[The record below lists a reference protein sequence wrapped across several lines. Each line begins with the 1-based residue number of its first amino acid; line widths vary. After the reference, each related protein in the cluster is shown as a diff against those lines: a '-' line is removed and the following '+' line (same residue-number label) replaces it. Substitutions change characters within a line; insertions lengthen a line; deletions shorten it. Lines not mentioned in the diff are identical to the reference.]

1 MRWPWTDHRGGKPGP
16 VLLCDVRPALAPAP
30 LPVLLPPYTRPLS
43 PITRRVWFV
52 PMSLVETRTAWT
64 LESFERFARSRDE
77 PAWLGALRRQAWER
91 FVSAPMPDR
100 SHEEW
105 RRTDLRTFRFERF
118 AFPGGAASGAVVP
131 PAMLAQ
137 QVARAGRLVTL
148 DGVARDQWLDPR
160 WEAAGVR
167 FGSLEDLVRHQPE
180 KLRPYLEPHLAD
192 MAGDKFASLHA
203 ALWSGGTLLFVPRG
217 VRVDEPLYSLM
228 AISPGGSDF
237 GHTLVVLEEGA
248 EATLICEHA
257 GGGDAPGLH
266 CGATQV
272 VVGPGAKL
280 RLVHLQDWGKGVWHF
295 AHQRA
300 VVQGEAQLQWTLAA
314 LGSRL
319 AKLNQY
325 VALAGPGAEVQVNGV
340 MFAEGR
346 QHLACHTFQHHQAP
360 GGKSDLLYK
369 GALQDRAH
377 VVWRGMIRVDRDAQK
392 TDGYQRDDN
401 LLLSET
407 ARVDSIPGLE
417 ILADDVKCT
426 HGATAGRVEDE
437 MIFYAQSRGLSRR
450 EAVRLVVAGFFQQV
464 FDRITIDRV
473 REALEAAIGQRVR
486 DHAEAPG

>member
-1 MRWPWTDHRGGKPGP
+1 M
-16 VLLCDVRPALAPAP
+16 
-30 LPVLLPPYTRPLS
+30 
-43 PITRRVWFV
+43 
-52 PMSLVETRTAWT
+52 
-64 LESFERFARSRDE
+64 
-77 PAWLGALRRQAWER
+77 
-91 FVSAPMPDR
+91 
-100 SHEEW
+100 
-105 RRTDLRTFRFERF
+105 
-118 AFPGGAASGAVVP
+118 
-131 PAMLAQ
+131 
-137 QVARAGRLVTL
+137 TL
-148 DGVARDQWLDPR
+148 DGVVQDHWLDPR
-160 WEAAGVR
+160 WESQGVR
-167 FGSLEDLVRHQPE
+167 FGLLEEFVRRQPE
-180 KLRPYLEPHLAD
+180 GPRQYLEPHLAD
-192 MAGDKFASLHA
+192 AQADKFAALHA
-203 ALWSGGTLLFVPRG
+203 ALWCGGTLLFVPRG
-217 VRVDEPLYSLM
+217 VRVDEPLYSLA
-228 AISPGGSDF
+228 AIRPGGSDF

-266 CGATQV
+266 GGATQV
-272 VVGPGAKL
+272 FVGPRAQL
-280 RLVHLQDWGKGVWHF
+280 RLVHVQDWGKGVWHF

-300 VVQGEAQLQWTLAA
+300 VVEADAQLQWTLAA

-319 AKLNQY
+319 AKVNQY
-325 VALAGPGAEVQVNGV
+325 VGLTGPGADVQVNGV

-346 QHLACHTFQHHQAP
+346 QHLACHTFQHHRAP
-360 GGKSDLLYK
+360 RGKSDLLYK

-473 REALEAAIGQRVR
+473 REALETAIGQRVR
-486 DHAEAPG
+486 DYA